1 MSFRFDNDFGKLSSM
16 ATPPVGIGDV
26 IAGKFVVERVI
37 GEGGMGVVVSAHHR
51 ELEQRVA
58 IKFLLT
64 EFAEQ
69 GMAAERFRREA
80 RAAAK
85 MRGEHVCR
93 VLDVGTLETGV
104 PYMVMEYLDGRDL
117 SNELLRRG
125 RLPPEEA
132 VGYVLEACEAL
143 AEAHVA
149 GIIHR
154 DLKPANLFLET
165 RADGSRRIKV
175 LDFGVSKSLLG
186 LSSGQGALTKTS
198 SLVGSPLYMSPEQL
212 DSAKDVDGRTDVWS
226 LGVVL
231 YELLTGLTPFAG
243 DSIPQLVAAVLQET
257 PVKLSAHSLGVP
269 QGLADAVEHA
279 LAKARDKRFASMVE
293 FAQALAPYASPAQRM
308 SAQRMTR
315 WREPIAAM
323 TKVAGSD
330 SQRARDAAPS
340 PSQGTRP
347 STPFAWDGKRSRPT
361 QRAVW
366 TVALVLL
373 LALGAVGFW
382 ALRGRAPVASNEP
395 EPSVAPAPSAPANTA
410 PAPSAPQAPSGDTT
424 AVVKSAAAAAPVEA
438 PSAPPAAAE
447 GMNAQDS
454 NRGMRAPEEEP
465 ARATKPEPST
475 TTTAPANVAPKRP
488 AAPSVARPSSQSAA
502 PTRPGTE
509 LDPKPAPARAP
520 GVTDFGGRR

>member
-1 MSFRFDNDFGKLSSM
+1 M

-37 GEGGMGVVVSAHHR
+37 GEGGMGVVVSAQHR

-93 VLDVGTLETGV
+93 VLDVGTLDTGV

-117 SNELLRRG
+117 SDELQRRG

-143 AEAHVA
+143 AEAHGA

-186 LSSGQGALTKTS
+186 LSTGHGALTKTS

-231 YELLTGLTPFAG
+231 YELLTGLTPFHG

-257 PVKLSAHSLGVP
+257 PVRLSAQAFGLS
-269 QGLADAVEHA
+269 QGLADVVERS
-279 LAKARDKRFASMVE
+279 LAKSRDQRYVSVVE
-293 FAQALAPYASPAQRM
+293 LAQALAPFASPSQRM
-308 SAQRMTR
+308 SAQRMSR

-323 TKVAGSD
+323 TKGSGSD
-330 SQRARDAAPS
+330 SQRGQDPANT
-340 PSQGTRP
+340 PSQSTRP
-347 STPFAWDGKRSRPT
+347 STPFAWDRKNSRPT
-361 QRAVW
+361 QRALWAAAV
-366 TVALVLL
+366 VLL
-373 LALGAVGFW
+373 VVLGALGLW
-382 ALRGRAPVASNEP
+382 ALRTRAPVASTPPIAQEHQ
-395 EPSVAPAPSAPANTA
+395 PSTPVAQPPSAPL
-410 PAPSAPQAPSGDTT
+410 GDTT
-424 AVVKSAAAAAPVEA
+424 PAAAAAAVEA
-438 PSAPPAAAE
+438 PSAPPATSAAV
-447 GMNAQDS
+447 NAAPENHDA
-454 NRGMRAPEEEP
+454 RAPDENLAP
-465 ARATKPEPST
+465 LANKPEP
-475 TTTAPANVAPKRP
+475 A
-488 AAPSVARPSSQSAA
+488 
-502 PTRPGTE
+502 
-509 LDPKPAPARAP
+509 PAPAREVKHPAP
-520 GVTDFGGRR
+520 HPSSQPSAAPRPVEPAPQRATGLSDFGGRR

>member
-1 MSFRFDNDFGKLSSM
+1 MSFRFDNDFGKVSSM

-51 ELEQRVA
+51 ELDQRVA

-93 VLDVGTLETGV
+93 VLDVGTLDTGV
-104 PYMVMEYLDGRDL
+104 PFMVMEYLDGRDL
-117 SNELLRRG
+117 SNELQRRG

-165 RADGSRRIKV
+165 RTDGSRRIKV
-175 LDFGVSKSLLG
+175 LDFGVSKSLLDLG
-186 LSSGQGALTKTS
+186 PGHALTKTS

-231 YELLTGLTPFAG
+231 YELLTGLTPFHG

-257 PVKLSAHSLGVP
+257 PVRLSANSLGVS
-269 QGLADAVEHA
+269 QGLADVVEHS
-279 LAKARDKRFASMVE
+279 LAKSRDKRFASVVE
-293 FAQALAPYASPAQRM
+293 FAQALAPYATPAQRLSAQRM
-308 SAQRMTR
+308 SR

-323 TKVAGSD
+323 TKATGSD
-330 SQRARDAAPS
+330 SQRGRDAATS

-347 STPFAWDGKRSRPT
+347 STPFAWDSKRSRPT

-366 TVALVLL
+366 TVAFVVLL
-373 LALGAVGFW
+373 VLGAVGYW
-382 ALRGRAPVASNEP
+382 ALLARAPVASNKE
-395 EPSVAPAPSAPANTA
+395 APPSAPASTA
-410 PAPSAPQAPSGDTT
+410 SAPSAPQAPLGDTT
-424 AVVKSAAAAAPVEA
+424 APVKSAAAAAPIEA
-438 PSAPPAAAE
+438 PSAPAAVNEAVNAAE
-447 GMNAQDS
+447 L
-454 NRGMRAPEEEP
+454 NRGTREPEEEP
-465 ARATKPEPST
+465 ARAAKSEPS
-475 TTTAPANVAPKRP
+475 AASAPPANAAPKRA
-488 AAPSVARPSSQSAA
+488 AAPSAPLPSAPPSAA
-502 PTRPGTE
+502 TRPGTE
-509 LDPKPAPARAP
+509 LDAKPAPARAS
-520 GVTDFGGRR
+520 GVSDFGGRR